1 MLNPVQK
8 NMLQDDFE
16 KFLKALQQK
25 GSNLDFS
32 LFGIY
37 AGSILNFYVGSAVIA
52 VEDKQEAALQLCH
65 LFNAGLGRVISK
77 SDLKEM
83 AEAIS
88 QDTTLDY
95 SVIQPVFGL

>member
-1 MLNPVQK
+1 
-8 NMLQDDFE
+8 MLQDDFE
-16 KFLKALQQK
+16 KFLNSLQQK

>member
-1 MLNPVQK
+1 
-8 NMLQDDFE
+8 MLQDDFE
-16 KFLKALQQK
+16 KFLNSLQQK

-37 AGSILNFYVGSAVIA
+37 AGSILNFYVGSAIIA

-65 LFNAGLGRVISK
+65 LFNAGLGRAISK